1 MILNHLI
8 WLLIVAARI
17 QLQERILISLA
28 KTSNSSKIAIANLIT
43 ERMNIARILRK
54 FWIVNSR
61 NKVMEQ
67 TQTLWDKAR
76 VTTTNRTRNKQEI
89 WARIRVKT
97 LLIIQTLKPVT
108 TIKHSQVLLRY
119 SHHLPRISKIINIM
133 LVEVWLT
140 RIIIL
145 TRDNLELSYLAE
157 SIIIFWLKV
166 HLRPIKT
173 WAQTITT
180 LLTIS
185 KFRVAEIRILQ
196 VIKDF
201 NLVDL
206 TMYAVQ
212 LTSPQIC
219 KRQNQ

>member
-1 MILNHLI
+1 VILNHLI

-54 FWIVNSR
+54 FRIVNSR
-61 NKVMEQ
+61 NKLMEQ

-76 VTTTNRTRNKQEI
+76 VTATNRTRNKLEI

-97 LLIIQTLKPVT
+97 LYIIQMLKQVT
-108 TIKHSQVLLRY
+108 IIKHSQVLLRY
-119 SHHLPRISKIINIM
+119 SHHPLRISKIINIM
-133 LVEVWLT
+133 LVEVWLI
-140 RIIIL
+140 RIIL
-145 TRDNLELSYLAE
+145 TRDNLELNYLAE

-173 WAQTITT
+173 WAQTITI